1 MKVEGHITYFEFS
14 NADNIRRVLQSIDN
28 RQNLHREVQAM
39 FGSSREE
46 SSSLYRVEELNDR
59 IRIIVQ
65 SNREPNIR
73 ASKLFGAA
81 DSVQHGN
88 IGKYYE
94 GLRSGHCVSFKL
106 ETFPF
111 YSFYNEKTK
120 NPTRRFLKNEG
131 KRTEWIRKKL
141 ADAGMDLISFSE
153 ADMGQHFIGKRQT
166 SGHFRAYEFRGRA
179 RVVDEEVLARYIQS
193 GIGVEKA
200 YGEGL
205 LLLS

>member
-1 MKVEGHITYFEFS
+1 MRTDGHITYFDFTER
-14 NADNIRRVLQSIDN
+14 DSIVELLHITKN
-28 RQNLHREVQAM
+28 RQLVHREVQAM
-39 FGSSREE
+39 FNSSRED
-46 SSSLYRVEELNDR
+46 SSSLYRIEEMEDR
-59 IRIIVQ
+59 VRIIVQ
-65 SNREPNIR
+65 SNREPNIQ
-73 ASKLFGAA
+73 ASKLFGMA
-81 DSVQHGN
+81 DSVQHGD

-94 GLRSGHCVSFKL
+94 GLQSGHCVFFKL

-131 KRTEWIRKKL
+131 KRAEWIRKKL
-141 ADAGMDLISFSE
+141 ADAGLKLISFSE

-179 RVVDEEVLARYIQS
+179 RVVDEEALARYIQT

>member
-1 MKVEGHITYFEFS
+1 MKVEGHITYFEFKS
-14 NADNIRRVLQSIDN
+14 ADNIRRVLQRLSN
-28 RQNLHREVQAM
+28 RQDLHREVQAM
-39 FGSSREE
+39 FNSSRED
-46 SSSLYRVEELNDR
+46 SGSLYRIEEMEDR
-59 IRIIVQ
+59 VRIIVQ
-65 SNREPNIR
+65 SNREPNIQ
-73 ASKLFGAA
+73 ASKLFSMA
-81 DSVQHGN
+81 DSVQHGD

-94 GLRSGHCVSFKL
+94 GLQSGHSVFFKL

-131 KRTEWIRKKL
+131 KRAEWIRKKL
-141 ADAGMDLISFSE
+141 ADAGLKLISFSE

-179 RVVDEEVLARYIQS
+179 RVVDEEVLASYIQS

>member
-1 MKVEGHITYFEFS
+1 MRVEGHITYFEFKS
-14 NADNIRRVLQSIDN
+14 ADSIRRVLQRIGN
-28 RQNLHREVQAM
+28 RHDLHREVQAM
-39 FGSSREE
+39 FNSARED
-46 SSSLYRVEELNDR
+46 SGSLYRVEEKDDR
-59 IRIIVQ
+59 VLIIVQ
-65 SNREPNIR
+65 SNREPNIA
-73 ASKLFGAA
+73 ASKLFCMA
-81 DSVQHGN
+81 DSVQHGD

-94 GLRSGHCVSFKL
+94 GLRSGHCVSFRL

-111 YSFYNEKTK
+111 YAFYNEKTK
-120 NPTRRFLKNEG
+120 NPTRRFLKDEG
-131 KRTEWIRKKL
+131 RRAEWIRKKL

-179 RVVDEEVLARYIQS
+179 RVIDEEALARYIQS